1 MIRRLGRGVT
11 AVGLGLALLGLLGA
25 CASDDPSSTAATSTT
40 SAAATT
46 ASSSASASA
55 SATGTEL
62 CAARDDLKQ
71 SIDDLKNYDIVKNGT
86 SGLQSALTEVQTD
99 LDAVKSSAGA
109 DIRPQVTSLQDAL
122 NDLTTAVSNGS
133 VPDAVTALPGV
144 VTNGQALLTSL
155 QNLKCS

>member
-1 MIRRLGRGVT
+1 MIRRLGRGVA
-11 AVGLGLALLGLLGA
+11 AVGLGLGLLGLLGA
-25 CASDDPSSTAATSTT
+25 CASDDPSPTAATTT

-71 SIDDLKNYDIVKNGT
+71 SIDDLKNYDIVANGT
-86 SGLQSALTEVQTD
+86 SGLQSALTQVQTS
-99 LDAVKSSAGA
+99 LNAVKSSAGA

-122 NDLTTAVSNGS
+122 NDLTTAVSDGS
-133 VPDAVTALPGV
+133 VTSAVTALPGV
-144 VTNGQALLTSL
+144 VSNGQALLTSL
-155 QNLKCS
+155 QDLKCS

>member
-1 MIRRLGRGVT
+1 MIRPLGRGVA
-11 AVGLGLALLGLLGA
+11 AVGLGLGLLGLLGA
-25 CASDDPSSTAATSTT
+25 CASDDPSPTAATTT

-46 ASSSASASA
+46 ASSSATASA

-62 CAARDDLKQ
+62 CAARDDLRQ
-71 SIDDLKNYDIVKNGT
+71 SIDNLKNYNIVESGT
-86 SGLQSALTEVQTD
+86 SGLQSALTEIQTD

-122 NDLTTAVSNGS
+122 NDLTTAVSDGS
-133 VPDAVTALPGV
+133 VPEAVTALPGV

-155 QNLKCS
+155 QDLKCS